1 MKFKILLFALL
12 QLNLICGAE
21 VKESVTPIDI
31 KNLSPSELGNLKAYD
46 VLYAGFKDDVKDKSG
61 LKRVESRIS
70 FLLKQPFHDL
80 LYDFNLWHQDG
91 INEIAFINAVKEV
104 QRKLNEKV
112 DGSLTFSQ
120 YQTIQNI
127 ANIYKTPKD
136 INVGGNFRVRKIGD
150 YAFVSGTLEIVN
162 GEIANPINYHN
173 MFLDKNSMTCR
184 DSNLYVQENQGAF
197 SGITIYSDVTEY
209 EIISWGDEEVVCKND
224 YTCRSEKLIINFK
237 SKSVDIITTNRDND
251 ECKDLPKLNS
261 ARISR
266 LVEPFKKCFEVSEKN
281 KKLTRPFVADSASKL
296 LKEMFKD
303 E

>member
-1 MKFKILLFALL
+1 MKFKIIIIALL
-12 QLNLICGAE
+12 QINLLCGAE

-31 KNLSPSELGNLKAYD
+31 KNLSPSELGKLNAYD
-46 VLYAGFKDDVKDKSG
+46 VIYAGFKDDVKDKNG
-61 LKRVESRIS
+61 LKRIKSRVS

-80 LYDFNLWHQDG
+80 LYDVNLWHQDG

-120 YQTIQNI
+120 YQMIENI
-127 ANIYKTPKD
+127 ANIYKTPKE
-136 INVGGNFRVRKIGD
+136 IYAGGNFWVRKLGD

-162 GEIANPINYHN
+162 DEIANPINYHN

-184 DSNLYVQENQGAF
+184 DSNLYVKETQGAF

-251 ECKDLPKLNS
+251 ECKDLPKLKS

-266 LVEPFKKCFEVSEKN
+266 LVEPFQKRLELSEKS
-281 KKLTRPFVADSASKL
+281 KKLTRPFVADYATKL
-296 LKEMFKD
+296 LKEMFND